1 MPGHRDGVPPT
12 SSFRGLLQSGGPAP
26 SEAGPSTE
34 KSLLWGKWAHHQT
47 ARLPPHQGQKNAAD
61 GLSGVATGVGDG
73 IFDPNG
79 QLAREQA
86 AILPRPSTVPGDLRL
101 SAPHLCGDDSVSGW
115 AKAAVGRIQQS
126 GVMMDTGDNMFPPL
140 QKNRPTP
147 ESSPSPPSYDC
158 TVWPL
163 LFPNDSPAQSP
174 LSMGRAKIL
183 PVSPIGSRR
192 RTGPFSPDGT
202 ALTNPWK

>member
-1 MPGHRDGVPPT
+1 MRQMACLGPPAWGTAFLTQTVNWRGSRPPYSPGPPPFQTT
-12 SSFRGLLQSGGPAP
+12 SDCQHP
-26 SEAGPSTE
+26 T
-34 KSLLWGKWAHHQT
+34 
-47 ARLPPHQGQKNAAD
+47 
-61 GLSGVATGVGDG
+61 
-73 IFDPNG
+73 FD
-79 QLAREQA
+79 
-86 AILPRPSTVPGDLRL
+86 
-101 SAPHLCGDDSVSGW
+101 GDDSVSGW

-192 RTGPFSPDGT
+192 RTGPFSPAGT